1 MEHHAGFA
9 HRQSVHVWCL
19 YYVRVVPVHPSMVAY
34 IVITIIVRLCM
45 PRHKGKRRE
54 REPGAEV
61 SLATTH
67 WFNAKTYR
75 CSAPALFIDVYP
87 LITPPPST
95 TAEIQLVKKRARC
108 VSRPPPCSVPRWHRH
123 ASHFT
128 PKQTLKTCSAH
139 ASVAA
144 STHQDKHDVRLCG
157 PVLGRRGSSNRQDE
171 NSGQHA
177 RAVTKSHE

>member
-61 SLATTH
+61 SLATTN
-67 WFNAKTYR
+67 WFNAKTCR

-128 PKQTLKTCSAH
+128 PKQTPPQNVQCTRQCCRVDSPGQTRC
-139 ASVAA
+139 AA
-144 STHQDKHDVRLCG
+144 VWPC
-157 PVLGRRGSSNRQDE
+157 
-171 NSGQHA
+171 A
-177 RAVTKSHE
+177 RATGFE